1 MRSTLS
7 YPPSCPSNTCF
18 QITLMTVHIGLYNP
32 KNPQNVGAV
41 LRAAGCYQ
49 ADAVRFTGRRYL
61 LAAEHRHAAVASS
74 TQKKNKR
81 QKTAATDTKKH
92 ITEKIRMQQVEDM
105 LQDLSPSDT
114 EIVCVELVV
123 GARPL
128 PEFRH
133 PENALYVFGPEDGQI
148 PQTIVD
154 QAHHVVYVPTVTCMN
169 LAASV
174 NVVLYDRMAKEFCS
188 IWNTT
193 TETTA
198 TTKQQEFNHDEWIKK
213 SRDNNNR
220 LRVKKKNI
228 EPIL

>member
-1 MRSTLS
+1 
-7 YPPSCPSNTCF
+7 
-18 QITLMTVHIGLYNP
+18 MTVHIGLYNP
-32 KNPQNVGAV
+32 KTPQNVGAV

-61 LAAEHRHAAVASS
+61 LAAEHQAATPS
-74 TQKKNKR
+74 KKNKKR
-81 QKTAATDTKKH
+81 KTAPTDTKRH
-92 ITEKIRMQQVEDM
+92 ITEKIKMEQVEDM
-105 LQDLSPSDT
+105 LHDLGTDT

-128 PEFRH
+128 PEFNH

-174 NVVLYDRMAKEFCS
+174 NVVLYDRMAKRFGS
-188 IWNTT
+188 TL
-193 TETTA
+193 TETT
-198 TTKQQEFNHDEWIKK
+198 TNEQEFDHDEWIKK

-220 LRVKKKNI
+220 LRVKKKNMNG
-228 EPIL
+228 

>member
-1 MRSTLS
+1 
-7 YPPSCPSNTCF
+7 
-18 QITLMTVHIGLYNP
+18 MTVHIGLCNP

-61 LAAEHRHAAVASS
+61 LAAEHQAATPSS
-74 TQKKNKR
+74 SSKKNKKR
-81 QKTAATDTKKH
+81 KTAPTDTKRH
-92 ITEKIRMQQVEDM
+92 ITEKIKMEQVEDM
-105 LQDLSPSDT
+105 LHDLPDT

-174 NVVLYDRMAKEFCS
+174 NVVLYDRMAKRFCS
-188 IWNTT
+188 K
-193 TETTA
+193 TTA
-198 TTKQQEFNHDEWIKK
+198 TTNEQEFDHDEWIKK

-220 LRVKKKNI
+220 LRVKKANI
-228 EPIL
+228 